1 MRKALVV
8 GINDYSTAPL
18 NGCVNDA
25 ISMGNILEK
34 NGDGSP
40 NFDVKTLLGPPKDVT
55 RVLLRSEIKSLFEGN
70 ADVALLYFSGHG
82 LLKSNSGYIV
92 TSDYENFDEGIPMD
106 EILKVANAS
115 KSKDRIIIFDC
126 CFSGN
131 LGNAGVSSDLT
142 SQLGEGLTILT
153 ACHNGEVS
161 LEKNGRG
168 VFTSLIVDG
177 LQGGAADIRGNI
189 TPGSLYSYVDE
200 ALGAWDQR
208 PIFKTNI
215 TRFTPLRKISPKIP
229 LTTLRK
235 LKDYFPTPEQ
245 EHKLDPSYEF
255 TDPDA
260 NAKNVE
266 IFKDLQKFVSANLVV
281 PVDEDHMYFAA
292 MKNKSCRLTAMGYQ
306 YWRLIK
312 ENKI

>member
-8 GINDYSTAPL
+8 GINDYATAPL
-18 NGCVNDA
+18 MGCVNDA
-25 ISMGNILEK
+25 MSIGSVLEK

-40 NFDVKTLLGPPKDVT
+40 NFDVKTLLGPPRNVT
-55 RVLLRSEIKSLFEGN
+55 RSLLRSEITSLFAGD
-70 ADVALLYFSGHG
+70 ADVTLLYFSGHG

-92 TSDYENFDEGIPMD
+92 TTDYESFDEGIPMD
-106 EILKVANAS
+106 EILKIANAS
-115 KSKDRIIIFDC
+115 QSKDRIIIFDC

-131 LGNAGVSSDLT
+131 LGNAGASSDLT
-142 SQLGEGLTILT
+142 AQLGEGLTILT

-161 LEKNGRG
+161 IEKNGRG

-215 TRFTPLRKISPKIP
+215 TRFTPLRKIPPKIP
-229 LTTLRK
+229 LSTLRK
-235 LKDYFPTPEQ
+235 LIEYFPTPTDFHQ
-245 EHKLDPSYEF
+245 LNSSYEF
-255 TDPDA
+255 TEADA
-260 NAKNVE
+260 ILENVA
-266 IFKDLQKFVSANLVV
+266 IFKNLQKFAAVNLVV
-281 PVDEDHMYFAA
+281 PVDEEHMYFAA
-292 MKNKSCRLTAMGYQ
+292 MHNKACKLTAMGYQ